1 MKNQALI
8 TNIQRFSVN
17 DGPGIRTTVFLK
29 GCPLNCEWCHNPECQ
44 DTEALIYWKKYTC
57 VQCGRCY
64 GACPRGAINPP
75 VSPEVA
81 RENDGY
87 HKIIREKCDR
97 CMKCVKACIYETLTA
112 DSSLMTV
119 DQVIKEVESDMP
131 FYRNSGGGLT
141 VSGGEPAAH
150 PEFVVELLRAAKERG
165 IHVCLDTTGY
175 CPWEVLEGFVEY
187 VDVFLYDLKHLDPEK
202 HKEKTGVDNKLILE
216 NLKKLSEADK
226 QIRIRIPVI
235 PGYNDSLESMEEV
248 VAFLESLPNRV
259 QGVDLL
265 PFHNWCQ
272 DKYGWLGIDWSMADT
287 ESMGPIEVEPLK
299 ELFISAGFECTVG
312 G

>member
-8 TNIQRFSVN
+8 TNIQRFSIN

-29 GCPLNCEWCHNPECQ
+29 GCPLNCEWCHNPECKDQ
-44 DTEALIYWKKYTC
+44 EALIFWKKYTC

-75 VSPEVA
+75 VSPEIA
-81 RENDGY
+81 RENSSY

-97 CMKCVKACIYETLTA
+97 CMKCVKACIYEALTA
-112 DSSLMTV
+112 DSRLMTV

-141 VSGGEPAAH
+141 VSGGEPVAH
-150 PEFVVELLRAAKERG
+150 PEFVIELLKAAKERG

-175 CPWEVLEGFVEY
+175 CPWEVLKRFMEY
-187 VDVFLYDLKHLDPEK
+187 VDIFLYDLKHLDPEK

-216 NLKKLSEADK
+216 NLKKLSEANK

-235 PGYNDSLESMEEV
+235 PGYNDSLEYMEEV
-248 VAFLESLPNRV
+248 VVFLESLPNRV
-259 QGVDLL
+259 QGVDMM

-287 ESMGPIEVEPLK
+287 ESMDPIEVEPLK
-299 ELFISAGFECTVG
+299 EIFSSAGFECTVG